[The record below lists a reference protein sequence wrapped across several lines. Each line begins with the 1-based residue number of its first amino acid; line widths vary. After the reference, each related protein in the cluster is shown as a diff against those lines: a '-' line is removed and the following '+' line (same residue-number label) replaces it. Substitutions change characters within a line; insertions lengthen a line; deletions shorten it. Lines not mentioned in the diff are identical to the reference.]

1 MNSNSDYIGIS
12 EDRLHHI
19 LGVARECYQIAK
31 NIGKDEYFC
40 RYMFTIGWN
49 HDIGYE
55 FSKVQSEHPII
66 SYDMVNSLHDELA
79 QKLDLIPTSSIAIL
93 QHGYYD
99 SEKFLEWKI
108 LNIAD
113 LTIDSKGN
121 KVDVMQRLEDIKNRY
136 GELSNQY
143 LTACDIAVQ
152 VGLIDKNSVERNV
165 NGG

>member
-1 MNSNSDYIGIS
+1 MSEFIGIS

-31 NIGKDEYFC
+31 NMTKDETFC
-40 RYMFTIGWN
+40 RRMFMIGWN
-49 HDIGYE
+49 HDVGYE
-55 FSKVQSEHPII
+55 FSEKQEEHPII
-66 SYDMVNSLHDELA
+66 SEEMLNTLKISKANTGQRVCHAIKKHGQYT
-79 QKLDLIPTSSIAIL
+79 DLKTI
-93 QHGYYD
+93 
-99 SEKFLEWKI
+99 EWKI

-121 KVDVMQRLEDIKNRY
+121 KVDVMQRLEDIKYRY
-136 GELSNQY
+136 GEYSNQY

-152 VGLIDKNSVERNV
+152 VGLIDRNSIERNT